1 MVLRELCKSGL
12 PVPFFIIDNHVASSV
27 HQSLISILKMSAGFG
42 GHFSASITSFSYNF
56 SICHL
61 LISGVDLFTPL
72 LTSV

>member
-1 MVLRELCKSGL
+1 MVLRELCKSDL

-56 SICHL
+56 SPQYATFSFPVWIYL
-61 LISGVDLFTPL
+61 LLY
-72 LTSV
+72 